1 MAKKLKRLGRRV
13 AIVAG
18 LRTPFCKAGTDLSK
32 LTSIDLGKAVVW
44 ELLQRTEID
53 PLEIDAM
60 VYGNV
65 VPFPIAP
72 NIAREILLGL
82 DLPGHIQATTVMRAC
97 ASGTESTAQ
106 AANSIALGYT
116 DCAIVGGVDSLSD
129 VPILLGKKLTDT
141 LVKASRAKG
150 MKAQL
155 KLFSQ
160 IRPAD
165 LAPRP
170 PAIAERSTGKSMGWH
185 AEAMAKLNE
194 ISREAQDE
202 LAYQS
207 HAKAHA
213 ATEDGR
219 LPAEIA
225 PVYIPATGKAVVA
238 DNHIRGDS
246 TVEALAKLR
255 PVYDKKYGSVTA
267 GNACPITDGASAL
280 LIMAEE
286 KAKALGYSPMG
297 YVTTHAFAAVDPHWQ
312 LLIGPAFAV
321 SRALSQ
327 AGLKLSDIDLFDI
340 HEAFAAQVLSN
351 MKALASRSFAQQH
364 LGRGQAVGEVDPERF
379 NVCGGSIA
387 MGHPFAAT
395 SGRQIV
401 TVLNELKRRGGQYGL
416 VTQCAAGAMGGAM
429 ILERE

>member
-1 MAKKLKRLGRRV
+1 MRG
-13 AIVAG
+13 G
-18 LRTPFCKAGTDLSK
+18 
-32 LTSIDLGKAVVW
+32 
-44 ELLQRTEID
+44 
-53 PLEIDAM
+53 
-60 VYGNV
+60 
-65 VPFPIAP
+65 
-72 NIAREILLGL
+72 AR
-82 DLPGHIQATTVMRAC
+82 
-97 ASGTESTAQ
+97 
-106 AANSIALGYT
+106 
-116 DCAIVGGVDSLSD
+116 
-129 VPILLGKKLTDT
+129 
-141 LVKASRAKG
+141 
-150 MKAQL
+150 
-155 KLFSQ
+155 
-160 IRPAD
+160 
-165 LAPRP
+165 PRP

-207 HAKAHA
+207 HARAYA
-213 ATEDGR
+213 ATQDGR

-225 PVYIPATGKAVVA
+225 PVYIPKTGKAVTE
-238 DNHIRGDS
+238 DNHIRSDS
-246 TVEALAKLR
+246 TVAALAKLR

-267 GNACPITDGASAL
+267 GNACPITDGASAML
-280 LIMAEE
+280 VMAEE
-286 KAKALGYSPMG
+286 KAKALGYEPMG

-312 LLIGPAFAV
+312 LLIGPTFAV
-321 SRALSQ
+321 SRALEQ

-351 MKALASRSFAQQH
+351 MKALASESFAREH
-364 LGRGQAVGEVDPERF
+364 LGRSEAVGEVDPERF

-395 SGRQIV
+395 AGRQIV